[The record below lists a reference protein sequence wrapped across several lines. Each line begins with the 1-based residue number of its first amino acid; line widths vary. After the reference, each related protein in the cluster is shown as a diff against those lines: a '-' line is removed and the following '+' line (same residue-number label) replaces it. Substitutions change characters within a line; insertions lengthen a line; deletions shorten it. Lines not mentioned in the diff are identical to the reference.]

1 LNSVTDS
8 KLPIAVVGCGA
19 VAAGHYLPSI
29 AASSLLTATLLVDR
43 DAERARAL
51 AKRWGVPASSAEIG
65 DVARHARAAVVAL
78 PNALHAP
85 VTLELLRA
93 GVSVLVEKPMATR
106 AADCDAMAA
115 AARASG
121 ATLAVGLQFRY
132 FDSTRWVRETLE
144 SGLLGPLRRFELRLG
159 VVSRWPFASDYFLRR
174 EIAGGGVLTD
184 YGAHVLDLLCHWLG
198 DFAPPAYRDDSRGG
212 VESECEIDLLSLAGV
227 PGRVEISR
235 TRNLRNTCRFDGEAA
250 SLEVGIWDP
259 DPPISITRPGSRLR
273 VEGRAR
279 RAGGGG
285 LDFNGAFMRSLDDFA
300 SAIAE
305 RRDAAV
311 PAAEGRRAVALIES
325 CYARVRPLVLPWH
338 HPAQLDG
345 GGA

>member
-1 LNSVTDS
+1 MTDA

-19 VAAGHYLPSI
+19 VAAGHYLPSL
-29 AASSLLTATLLVDR
+29 AASRRLRTTLLVDR
-43 DAERARAL
+43 DGGRARTL
-51 AKRWGVPASSAEIG
+51 ADRWGVPGVSTEIG
-65 DVARHARAAVVAL
+65 DVPRHARAAVVAL

-85 VTLELLRA
+85 VTLELLRS
-93 GVSVLVEKPMATR
+93 GVSVLVEKPMAIR

-115 AARASG
+115 AARDAG

-132 FDSTRWVRETLE
+132 FDSTRWVRETLQ

-159 VVSRWPFASDYFLRR
+159 VVSRWPFASDYVLRR

-198 DFAPPAYRDDSRGG
+198 DFAPPGYRDDARGG
-212 VESECEIDLLSLAGV
+212 VESECEIELLSLAGV

-259 DPPISITRPGSRLR
+259 DPPIWISRPGSPLR
-273 VEGRAR
+273 VAGRAR
-279 RAGGGG
+279 AATGGG
-285 LDFNGAFMRSLDDFA
+285 LDFNGAFLRSLDDFA
-300 SAIAE
+300 GAIAE
-305 RRDAAV
+305 GRETAV

-325 CYARVRPLVLPWH
+325 CYARSRPLVLPWH
-338 HPAQLDG
+338 HPPQLDG
-345 GGA
+345 GDA